1 MRSGTL
7 SVLTLALLLLTPG
20 CLKVKSSATL
30 KKDGSG
36 TYVQTSVLDMTN
48 ALAYQDS
55 LIAHGAGLGL
65 DVGEGGEDPFEAL
78 DPKKR
83 AADLKDREGVRV
95 SGSASEDKEKKTR
108 TYELRAS
115 FDSLRAFY
123 EAGVV
128 DDVSVEL
135 KLDDDGKTWELTVRN
150 VFDGNDREPLEGPA
164 AEKRRQ
170 MRAAML
176 AVYREWWGNMEIVS
190 TLKLPTKI
198 LKTNGKKSEDGLSVT
213 WRVGFK
219 DLADPRALRQSVTF
233 ENAKDL
239 KLKAFSLSAE
249 DIANA
254 REEAEIAREER
265 EAAEAE
271 ERKRE
276 KKGK

>member
-1 MRSGTL
+1 MRPGTRNL
-7 SVLTLALLLLTPG
+7 LVLILLLLSPG
-20 CLKVKSSATL
+20 CLKVKSKTTL

-36 TYVQTSVLDMTN
+36 TYVQTSVLDMSK
-48 ALAYQDS
+48 ALAYQRK
-55 LIAHGAGLGL
+55 LIDLGAGLGL
-65 DVGEGGEDPFEAL
+65 EAGEGEEDPFEAL

-108 TYELRAS
+108 TYELRAA

-123 EAGVV
+123 EAGVI

-135 KLDDDGKTWELTVRN
+135 KLDEEGKNWELSVRN
-150 VFDGNDREPLEGPA
+150 IFDGNDREPLEGPA

-176 AVYREWWGNMEIVS
+176 SVYKEWWGDMEIVS
-190 TLKLPTKI
+190 TLRLPTKV
-198 LKTNGKKSEDGLSVT
+198 LKTNGKKSEDGFSVT

-219 DLADPRALRQSVTF
+219 DLADPRALRQTVTF

-239 KLKAFSLSAE
+239 KLKAFDLSAE